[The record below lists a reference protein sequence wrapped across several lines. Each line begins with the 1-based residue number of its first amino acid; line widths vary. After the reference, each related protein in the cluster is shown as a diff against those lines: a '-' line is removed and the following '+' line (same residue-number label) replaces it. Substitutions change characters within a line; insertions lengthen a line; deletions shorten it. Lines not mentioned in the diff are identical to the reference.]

1 MDFYYKAKAANGSI
15 MRGSKAA
22 DSEPEVIAWIRDN
35 GWTPINIQS
44 ASSLKQSTAPPGQ
57 QQAAGGGF
65 KEFFDFSPKIKLK
78 DKLVFFRQL
87 STMISAGVPIIG
99 SLEIL
104 VQQTQNKR
112 FKRVLKSVLDRVSA
126 GIPLGVALAEHPKS
140 FDALTTSLIRSGEE
154 SGSLDVS
161 LNRLSGFLEAQESL
175 RKKIIS
181 AFTYPAVVM
190 CIVLIVLGVLCV
202 VVVPMFQ
209 KSFGHLGVK
218 MPWLTLQVFAIGE
231 WAQGNWYK
239 VPIAV
244 FVLFL
249 IIKNAKK
256 IKALKMP
263 LDSAA
268 LKIPVFG
275 GIIYKSALARSFRT
289 MASLLKSGVPVL
301 HTLELAG
308 NVAGNEKLKKN
319 FYTIRDAASMGVPLN
334 VVMKEKKLFPPMVN
348 HMVAVG
354 EETGR
359 TDEMLA
365 KVADW
370 YEAELEETIKRLS
383 SIMEPVLV
391 VIIGGVVAVMVMAI
405 FLPVISA
412 IQAFM

>member
-1 MDFYYKAKAANGSI
+1 MEFYYKVRAANGNV
-15 MRGSKAA
+15 MRGSRSA
-22 DSEPEVIAWIRDN
+22 DRESEVVAWIRDK
-35 GWTPINIQS
+35 GWLPIEIQS
-44 ASSLKQSTAPPGQ
+44 AAALKTNPS
-57 QQAAGGGF
+57 AANAKAGINWE
-65 KEFFDFSPKIKLK
+65 EFLDLSPKVKLK

-112 FKRVLKSVLDRVSA
+112 FKRVLKSILDRVSS
-126 GIPLGVALAEHPKS
+126 GIPLGNALAEHPKT
-140 FDALTTSLIRSGEE
+140 FDVLSTSLIRSGEE
-154 SGSLDVS
+154 SGTLDVS
-161 LNRLSGFLEAQESL
+161 LNRLSGFLEAQENL

-190 CIVLIVLGVLCV
+190 CIIVIVLGVLCV
-202 VVVPMFQ
+202 VVVPLFQ
-209 KSFGHLGVK
+209 KSFGHLGVQ
-218 MPWLTLQVFAIGE
+218 MPWLTLRVFDLGE
-231 WAQGNWYK
+231 WAQKNWYYIPIAGVIIYLILHNLRK
-239 VPIAV
+239 VPGMS
-244 FVLFL
+244 LPL
-249 IIKNAKK
+249 DKAK
-256 IKALKMP
+256 LKM
-263 LDSAA
+263 
-268 LKIPVFG
+268 PVFG
-275 GIIYKSALARSFRT
+275 GIIYKSSIARSFRT

-301 HTLELAG
+301 QTLELAG
-308 NVAGNEKLKKN
+308 DVANNELIKKN
-319 FYTIRDAASMGVPLN
+319 FYTMRDAASMGVPLN
-334 VVMKEKKLFPPMVN
+334 TIMKEKKLFPPMIT

-391 VIIGGVVAVMVMAI
+391 LIIGGVVAIMVFAI
-405 FLPVISA
+405 FLPIISA

>member
-1 MDFYYKAKAANGSI
+1 MEFYYKVRAANGNV
-15 MRGSKAA
+15 MRGSRSA
-22 DSEPEVIAWIRDN
+22 DRESEVVAWIRDK
-35 GWTPINIQS
+35 GWLPIEIQS
-44 ASSLKQSTAPPGQ
+44 AAALKTNPS
-57 QQAAGGGF
+57 AANAKAGINWE
-65 KEFFDFSPKIKLK
+65 EFLDLSPKVKLK

-112 FKRVLKSVLDRVSA
+112 FKRTLKSVLERVSS
-126 GIPLGVALAEHPKS
+126 GIPLGNALSEHPKT
-140 FDALTTSLIRSGEE
+140 FDVLSTSLIRSGEE
-154 SGSLDVS
+154 SGTLDVS
-161 LNRLSGFLEAQESL
+161 LNRLSGFLEAQENL
-175 RKKIIS
+175 RKKIVS
-181 AFTYPAVVM
+181 AFTYPSVVM
-190 CIVLIVLGVLCV
+190 CIIILIMGVLCV

-239 VPIAV
+239 VPIVA

-308 NVAGNEKLKKN
+308 NVAGNAKLKKN

-391 VIIGGVVAVMVMAI
+391 VIIGGVVAIMVMAI